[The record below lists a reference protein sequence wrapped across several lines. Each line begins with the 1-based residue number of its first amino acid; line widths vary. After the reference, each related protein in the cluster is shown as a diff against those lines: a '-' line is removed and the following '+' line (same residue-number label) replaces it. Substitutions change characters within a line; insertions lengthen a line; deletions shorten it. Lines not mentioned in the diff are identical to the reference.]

1 MDTYKQTKERERRMK
16 SYEEYIQEI
25 EAALVGVLDD
35 DYPDTINNTIVAIM
49 DRDDLSDVDG
59 EMIWEAF
66 DMSR

>member
-1 MDTYKQTKERERRMK
+1 MK